1 MLNHTLIPV
10 PREKVFRR
18 EVEIIG
24 GKDKPAQ
31 SGPLCRPGSLV
42 WPDTG
47 RQQVHRPGHP
57 VLLRPP
63 PAARSLLPSGDNGNR
78 LKLVT

>member
-1 MLNHTLIPV
+1 MLNHTLVPV

-31 SGPLCRPGSLV
+31 SGLLCRPGIIRARES
-42 WPDTG
+42 G
-47 RQQVHRPGHP
+47 GSGFYA
-57 VLLRPP
+57 
-63 PAARSLLPSGDNGNR
+63 PAARAPAGR
-78 LKLVT
+78 